1 MKVDVVCAHPGSAQ
15 VVRVEL
21 PAGATLRDAL
31 AASGF
36 NPKNQAVGIFGKR
49 AALDHPLADGDRV
62 EIYRPLALDPKE
74 ARRLRARKRQP
85 SRTTR

>member
-1 MKVDVVCAHPGSAQ
+1 MKVEVVCARPQGAQ
-15 VVRVEL
+15 VVSVDL

-31 AASGF
+31 VASGF
-36 NPKNQAVGIFGKR
+36 NIKNQAAGIFGKR